1 MFIHVLSFIQGEV
14 NEIIS
19 VLFVCLGNICRS
31 PMAEAVLRHKINERG
46 LSQKIVVDSAGTGDW
61 HIGKEPHEGTRRILD
76 QYGISYENMA
86 ARLVSSKDF
95 RNFDYIV
102 CMDKSNGVNVRKVPG
117 GEDAE
122 LLFFMDLL
130 PEEELREVP
139 DPYYTGNFEQVYDLI
154 NAGCE
159 VLLDKM
165 IKEKL

>member
-1 MFIHVLSFIQGEV
+1 
-14 NEIIS
+14 
-19 VLFVCLGNICRS
+19 
-31 PMAEAVLRHKINERG
+31 MAEAVLRHKINERG

-76 QYGISYENMA
+76 QYSISYANMA
-86 ARLVSSKDF
+86 ARLVSSEDF
-95 RNFDYIV
+95 HNFDYIV

-117 GEDAE
+117 GEEAE

-165 IKEKL
+165 IREKL

>member
-1 MFIHVLSFIQGEV
+1 
-14 NEIIS
+14 
-19 VLFVCLGNICRS
+19 
-31 PMAEAVLRHKINERG
+31 MAEAVLRHKINERG

-76 QYGISYENMA
+76 QYGISYANMA
-86 ARLVSSKDF
+86 ARLVSSEDF
-95 RNFDYIV
+95 HDFDYIV

-117 GEDAE
+117 GEEAE

-165 IKEKL
+165 IREKL